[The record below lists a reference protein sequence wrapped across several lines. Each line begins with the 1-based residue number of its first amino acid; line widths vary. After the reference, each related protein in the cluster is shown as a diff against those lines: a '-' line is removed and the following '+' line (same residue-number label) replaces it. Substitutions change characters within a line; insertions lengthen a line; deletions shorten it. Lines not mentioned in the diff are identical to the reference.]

1 MPRVIIGALWTLCV
15 VPSGAIAGTCP
26 DGSPQI
32 VQTGQVSP
40 CEGVLLSSDDA
51 LKLAASTARLE
62 KARAQGAALEA
73 RLRASEA
80 RLVAE
85 RQRCTETTAACDREV
100 AQLRLQLQA
109 PSTARPT
116 PLVERPWFVATMTIL
131 VTAAITVPVTW
142 LVVSGR

>member
-1 MPRVIIGALWTLCV
+1 MLRVIIGALWTLCV

-26 DGSPQI
+26 NGSPQI

-51 LKLAASTARLE
+51 LTLAGNTARLAQA
-62 KARAQGAALEA
+62 KARGDSLEA

-100 AQLRLQLQA
+100 AKLRLQLQA